1 MKEKESKKKGT
12 GESRRDF
19 LKTKVFGGMVG
30 MLGMPFLSWGAI
42 NNQELSAPKKPP
54 FMQDGT
60 VDWTAVKQQFTLEQ
74 GRYHFRTASVG
85 PSPKVVVDTVVDAMR
100 DLESKGQNRHDFI
113 KPVRNKIAT
122 FLNTNADQI
131 GMITNTTEG
140 MNIVAQTVKLK
151 AGDEVILSKDEHIGG
166 AAPWLAL
173 QKETGIVIKLIELD
187 SLGKKNLDI
196 VKEAITDKTKIVVI
210 CHVTCT
216 TGLVLPV
223 RDIAA
228 YCRKKGVLSC
238 VDGAQAM
245 GMIAVDLQEI
255 NPDFYV
261 TSGHKWLFGPKGT
274 GLIYVHKEIL
284 AKSDPVY
291 AGAYTDSKFNLSTLT
306 LEYKHTADRYE
317 YGTRNT
323 PITLG
328 FGAAIDFMSTIGM
341 QNIEKRGKELARYF
355 KSEISKHPGIE
366 LLTPEDEECTAAIV
380 TVRIKG
386 IDVVKRCS
394 HIAYH
399 DNVHM
404 RGIYENDWNGIRLAF
419 AIFNTKEEIDHAL
432 QILIREMN
440 NETSNE

>member
-1 MKEKESKKKGT
+1 MT

-19 LKTKVFGGMVG
+19 LKTKILGGMVG
-30 MLGMPFLSWGAI
+30 MLGVPLLSWGAI
-42 NNQELSAPKKPP
+42 NNQDLSAPKNPP
-54 FMQDGT
+54 FMQGDT
-60 VDWTAVKQQFTLEQ
+60 VDWMAVKQQFTLEQ

-122 FLNTNADQI
+122 FLNTSADQI

-140 MNIVAQTVKLK
+140 MNIVAQTVKLQ

-173 QKETGIVIKLIELD
+173 QKESGIVIKLVELD
-187 SLGKKNLDI
+187 PSGQKNLDK
-196 VKEAITDKTKIVVI
+196 VKEAITDRTKIVVLS
-210 CHVTCT
+210 HVTCT

-238 VDGAQAM
+238 IDGAQAM

-274 GLIYVHKEIL
+274 GVIYMHKEIL
-284 AKSDPVY
+284 AQSDPVY
-291 AGAYTDSKFNLSTLT
+291 AGAYTDSNFNLNTLT

-355 KSEISKHPGIE
+355 KSEITKYPKIE
-366 LLTPEDEECTAAIV
+366 LLTPKGEDCTAAIV

-404 RGIYENDWNGIRLAF
+404 RGIYENDLNGIRLAF
-419 AIFNTKEEIDHAL
+419 AIFNTTEEIDHAV
-432 QILIREMN
+432 QILKREIDKK
-440 NETSNE
+440 

>member
-1 MKEKESKKKGT
+1 MT

-19 LKTKVFGGMVG
+19 LKTKILGGMVG

-54 FMQDGT
+54 FMQGDT
-60 VDWTAVKQQFTLEQ
+60 VDWMAVKQHFTLEQ
-74 GRYHFRTASVG
+74 GRCHFRTASVG
-85 PSPKVVVDTVVDAMR
+85 PSPKVVVDTVVDAMIG
-100 DLESKGQNRHDFI
+100 LESKGQNRHDFI

-122 FLNTNADQI
+122 FLNTTADQI

-140 MNIVAQTVKLK
+140 MNIVSQTVKLQ

-187 SLGKKNLDI
+187 PSGQKNLDK
-196 VKEAITDKTKIVVI
+196 VKEAITDKTKIVVLS
-210 CHVTCT
+210 HVTCT

-238 VDGAQAM
+238 IDGAQAM

-274 GLIYVHKEIL
+274 GVIYMHKEIL
-284 AKSDPVY
+284 AQSDPVY
-291 AGAYTDSKFNLSTLT
+291 AGAYTDSNFNLNTLT

-328 FGAAIDFMSTIGM
+328 LGAAIDFMSTIGM

-355 KSEISKHPGIE
+355 KSEITKYPEIE
-366 LLTPEDEECTAAIV
+366 LLTPKDEDCTAAIV
-380 TVRIKG
+380 TVRIRG

-404 RGIYENDWNGIRLAF
+404 RGIYENDLNGIRLAF
-419 AIFNTKEEIDHAL
+419 AIFNTTEEIDHAL
-432 QILIREMN
+432 QILKREIDKK
-440 NETSNE
+440 